1 MVVMDFFFGGGH
13 ASASKLACRVL
24 SLLAFA
30 HEDRRHLG
38 NDSKL
43 RLHYLYS
50 GQALVKIGDTSA
62 KAKSKILV
70 YSVFSAS
77 ASKLAG

>member
-1 MVVMDFFFGGGH
+1 MVVMDFFWGGH
-13 ASASKLACRVL
+13 ASASKLAGRVL

-62 KAKSKILV
+62 MTAKSKILV